1 MLPKED
7 LNIRKKQI
15 GRSLRFF
22 QEVKACPE
30 DHSAISVQQQKD
42 SLSLALQTKA
52 KIYRQHPSLRPTRVR
67 QTTLFESKEWK
78 RLKTGKTKTAEEFAK
93 KYGYEIIRF

>member
-1 MLPKED
+1 MQPSED
-7 LNIRKKQI
+7 LKLRKKQI

-30 DHSAISVQQQKD
+30 DHSARSIQQHSA

-52 KIYRQHPSLRPTRVR
+52 KIYRLHPNLRPTRVR
-67 QTTLFESKEWK
+67 QTTLFESKEWR
-78 RLKTGKTKTAEEFAK
+78 RLKTGKTKTAEEFAE
-93 KYGYEIIRF
+93 KYGFEIVRF